1 MIMKKNNNQD
11 GFTLIEVTVAIV
23 ILTIGILG
31 AAAMQVA
38 SIDGNYTANR
48 LTEAATW
55 GGDQL
60 ETLMTLSYDDDMLK
74 DDNGDGVAGLTNT
87 DVGANLADGGPV
99 LQDNQNFQI
108 FWNVADDYPIFG
120 TKTIRV
126 LIRRNDKGVQKTIMQ
141 DYIKMRPI

>member
-1 MIMKKNNNQD
+1 MKMKNNNNQD
-11 GFTLIEVTVAIV
+11 GFTLIEVIIAIF

-31 AAAMQVA
+31 AAAMQVS
-38 SIDGNYTANR
+38 SIDGNSTANR

-60 ETLMTLSYDDDMLK
+60 ETLMALPYDDDKLT

-87 DVGANLADGGPV
+87 DVAGSLADGGPV
-99 LQDNQNFQI
+99 FQDNQNFEI

-126 LIRRNDKGVQKTIMQ
+126 VIRRNDKEVPKTIMQ
-141 DYIKMRPI
+141 DYTKMRPI